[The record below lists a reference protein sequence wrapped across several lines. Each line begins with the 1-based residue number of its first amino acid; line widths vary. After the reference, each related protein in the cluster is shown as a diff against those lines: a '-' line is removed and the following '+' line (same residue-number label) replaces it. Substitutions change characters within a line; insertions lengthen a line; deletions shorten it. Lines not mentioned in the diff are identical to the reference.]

1 MSFRGRLTLFLL
13 LIVALPMIVI
23 AVLASRTA
31 DESASGKADAR
42 LFAGLETAS
51 SLYEAEARRAQQ
63 AAEEI
68 GTDPELAAA
77 VRSGDPAVAQPIAEQ
92 LARENGVESLVLR
105 GEDGEELASV
115 GGQPFAPA
123 RIELT
128 DENGETAGELTV
140 STSTQSAYLDQVEE
154 LTGRRAA
161 LYVEGQPSV
170 TVGGGESVEIP
181 ARGGENVDVE
191 GSEQRVL
198 TGDLPDDEGRRV
210 ALFGPVEDEGL
221 LASSPLLLAGLAAIF
236 LIALVF
242 VLSIRRTLSGQ
253 VKAMLA
259 AARRLGDG
267 DFSQKVPV
275 TGGRKDEMAGLAT
288 EFNRMSD
295 RLQGQMEELRRQQV
309 EIDRSVRR
317 IGEAF
322 ASGLD
327 RDGLLEI
334 VIETAV
340 SACRADYG
348 LVTLSGLG
356 GAEISSGTATE
367 ALADATLEA
376 ESRAGRGDQPVELEH
391 GDAYAL
397 SCPLQRI
404 GSPGHNL
411 GVMTIARAGRPFDAA
426 EHDVFRYLIGQAS
439 ASIENV
445 ALHEMVSEQAV
456 TDELTGLANNRA
468 FRDTAQKE
476 ATRAVRFSHPLSLL
490 MLDIDDFKKV
500 NDTHGHLQGDEVL
513 RRIGSILRAESR
525 GIDEPARYGGEE
537 FVVALPETGSVGA
550 VELAERIRERIEAED
565 VPFIGRDGVMRIT
578 ASLGVAS
585 IPDSAADVPALV
597 AAADAALYAAKRGGK
612 NRVVLAPNLGAA
624 TDGKGRAPARRS

>member
-1 MSFRGRLTLFLL
+1 MSFRSRLTLFLL
-13 LIVALPMIVI
+13 LIVALPMVVI

-31 DESASGKADAR
+31 DDASSGKADAR

-51 SLYEAEARRAQQ
+51 SLYEAEARRAQE

-68 GTDPELAAA
+68 GTDVELAAA
-77 VRSGDPAVAQPIAEQ
+77 VRAQDPEAAQAVAER
-92 LARENGVESLVLR
+92 LASENGVESLVLR
-105 GEDGEELASV
+105 GEGGELASV
-115 GGQPFAPA
+115 GGAPFAPA

-128 DENGETAGELTV
+128 DDSGETAGELTV
-140 STSTQSAYLDQVEE
+140 STSDPEAYLAELEE

-161 LYVEGQPSV
+161 LYVQGQPSV
-170 TVGGGESVEIP
+170 TVGDESVDVP
-181 ARGGENVDVE
+181 AEGGADVTLE
-191 GSEQRVL
+191 GREQRVL
-198 TGDLPDDEGRRV
+198 TGDLPDEEGQRV
-210 ALFGPVEDEGL
+210 ALFGPVEEEGV
-221 LASSPLLLAGLAAIF
+221 LASSPAVLAVLAVIF
-236 LIALVF
+236 LIAVVF

-253 VKAMLA
+253 VAAMLEA
-259 AARRLGDG
+259 AKRLGDG
-267 DFSQKVPV
+267 DFSRKVPV
-275 TGGRKDEMAGLAT
+275 TGGKNDEMAGLAT
-288 EFNRMSD
+288 EFNRMSE
-295 RLQGQMEELRRQQV
+295 RLEGQMEELRRQQV

-340 SACRADYG
+340 SACRAEYG
-348 LVTLSGLG
+348 LVALSGLG
-356 GAEISSGTATE
+356 GTEIESGTATE
-367 ALADATLEA
+367 ALADAALEA
-376 ESRAGRGDQPVELEH
+376 ESQAGRSDGLVELAEI
-391 GDAYAL
+391 DAHAL
-397 SCPLQRI
+397 ACSLRRI
-404 GSPGHNL
+404 GAPGEEL
-411 GVMTIARAGRPFDAA
+411 GVMTIARAATPFGDA
-426 EHDVFRYLIGQAS
+426 ERDVFRYLIGQAS

-468 FRDTAQKE
+468 FRDAAQKE
-476 ATRAVRFSHPLSLL
+476 AARAARFSHPLSLL

-537 FVVALPETGSVGA
+537 FAVALPETGSEGA
-550 VELAERIRERIEAED
+550 VEVAERIRVRIEAEQ
-565 VPFIGRDGVMRIT
+565 VPFIGRDGMMRIT

-585 IPDSAADVPALV
+585 IPDSASSVQALV

-612 NRVVLAPNLGAA
+612 NRVVLAPGLSAP
-624 TDGKGRAPARRS
+624 TDGEGRAPARRS